1 MPEPDVGECIKQY
14 RLLRDKKDAME
25 KEHKDATRP
34 YTEAMD
40 SISGHLMSLMEA
52 QGVTSFKSEHGTAFQ
67 KTTMGVKTEDKDAL
81 MRFVQD
87 TGSFDL
93 LTAGVSKEVLQVYLD
108 EHNDT
113 PPPGVTVRFFTEV
126 QVRKPS

>member
-52 QGVTSFKSEHGTAFQ
+52 QGVTSFKSEHGTAFRTDWMPFAGRRQ
-67 KTTMGVKTEDKDAL
+67 SGYGIGGIGYTMRDMCEEKMMIFSG
-81 MRFVQD
+81 
-87 TGSFDL
+87 
-93 LTAGVSKEVLQVYLD
+93 
-108 EHNDT
+108 
-113 PPPGVTVRFFTEV
+113 
-126 QVRKPS
+126 